1 MTDLA
6 KRYEGC
12 YLNINMNELGLHTSH
27 RLKKLQTTE
36 KMDLIQA
43 TFLLLDYDKLLYMLG
58 GGGCVVS
65 PALPRTDDLIL
76 SLVGEEDKLRSTS
89 TIPPAGFCL
98 HLAEKYLNA
107 FNIYLS

>member
-36 KMDLIQA
+36 KIDLIQA

-58 GGGCVVS
+58 GGGV
-65 PALPRTDDLIL
+65 R
-76 SLVGEEDKLRSTS
+76 R
-89 TIPPAGFCL
+89 
-98 HLAEKYLNA
+98 LARPTQDGRLN
-107 FNIYLS
+107 IIISRGRR